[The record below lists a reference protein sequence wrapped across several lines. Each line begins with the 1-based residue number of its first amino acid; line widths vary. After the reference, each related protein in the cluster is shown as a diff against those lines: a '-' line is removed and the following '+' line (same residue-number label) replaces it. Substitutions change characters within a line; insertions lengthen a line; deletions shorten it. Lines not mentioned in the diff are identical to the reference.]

1 MRTPLAATALAL
13 GLALSFPATAQASS
27 VEGNWKTDDGKSVI
41 QFYKCGAQMCGKI
54 ARFLVPEPKG
64 GALDDKNPDK
74 ALRSRKLLGLRI
86 FWNLAP
92 AKARFK
98 GKGYSPEDGREF
110 NAEVWREGNGLKVK
124 GCVLMFCRTA
134 NFTKA

>member
-1 MRTPLAATALAL
+1 MRTPLATTALAL
-13 GLALSFPATAQASS
+13 GLALASPATAQASS
-27 VEGNWKTDDGKSVI
+27 VEGNWKTEDGKSVI

-92 AKARFK
+92 TGSRFK
-98 GKGYSPEDGREF
+98 GKGYSPEDGRNF
-110 NAEVWREGNGLKVK
+110 NAEVWREGNMLKVR
-124 GCVLMFCRTA
+124 GCVMVICRTA
-134 NFTKA
+134 NFTRA